1 MSALAS
7 ASLLTVSCWEGAEVL
22 AVGWEVTGVLAT
34 GWEVEGALAIALKIL
49 LRIVTCHMIDPI
61 HAMMTRKDRQIMTKV
76 TLKTL
81 AA

>member
-7 ASLLTVSCWEGAEVL
+7 ASQLSVSCWEGAGVL
-22 AVGWEVTGVLAT
+22 AVGWEIAGVLAA

-49 LRIVTCHMIDPI
+49 LRTVTCHMIDPI
-61 HAMMTRKDRQIMTKV
+61 HAMMARKDRQIMTKV
-76 TLKTL
+76 TAKIF